1 MFTLP
6 ACVMAAQ
13 PCAEA
18 RLARRCRWRGGAD
31 PNEFA
36 EVIRAE
42 RDFYRAAAA
51 AAGIKME

>member
-1 MFTLP
+1 
-6 ACVMAAQ
+6 MAAQ